1 MVNEETK
8 KNNVT
13 LRASQIY
20 NTSRFDEPDSGRLQ
34 SAYGSY
40 KTKLAKKVRDPSFYT
55 KLVTSRI
62 PILNWL
68 PKYKIREYLLPDI
81 ISGLT
86 VGVMNIPQGMAYSLL
101 ATMPAVHGLYIAFF
115 PCIFYA
121 FFGKSPHLAIGAIAL
136 VSLLSGT
143 AITTMTSN
151 YEMSLNT
158 TDIEGI
164 RADIDK
170 YRVSV
175 AVSLT
180 LLVGI
185 IQVN

>member
-1 MVNEETK
+1 
-8 KNNVT
+8 
-13 LRASQIY
+13 
-20 NTSRFDEPDSGRLQ
+20 
-34 SAYGSY
+34 
-40 KTKLAKKVRDPSFYT
+40 
-55 KLVTSRI
+55 
-62 PILNWL
+62 
-68 PKYKIREYLLPDI
+68 
-81 ISGLT
+81 
-86 VGVMNIPQGMAYSLL
+86 
-101 ATMPAVHGLYIAFF
+101 
-115 PCIFYA
+115 
-121 FFGKSPHLAIGAIAL
+121 LAIGAIAL

-185 IQVN
+185 IQVNQALDKITGVKSRLFIHSF